1 MPPLAKVYYC
11 LDAPNAAASC
21 GPAVV
26 NRTWPIDCAHANA
39 RIVCKDRLRPAS
51 HHAAPR
57 PPRTDCSLRARWQAA
72 LEAGDTES
80 PSRLLEN
87 ETLDVVLM
95 PAEDETLFLSDETG
109 RTYLGGLVGEIL
121 TAVAI
126 RGGFQINAIV
136 VPPAGDEY
144 ASYTEFAED
153 WVNRADLRTS
163 LLLLHRRRRGS
174 APHTRA
180 RASQLPSGGTT
191 RRTAGIAACSSRTT
205 STSSRRC
212 SSRTPRSSATR
223 PASTSSTST
232 S

>member
-11 LDAPNAAASC
+11 LDAPNAAAGC

-26 NRTWPIDCAHANA
+26 NRTWPIDCVHARA

-95 PAEDETLFLSDETG
+95 PAEDETLFLSDEAG

-163 LLLLHRRRRGS
+163 LLLHRRRRGS

-191 RRTAGIAACSSRTT
+191 RRTAGIAACSFRTT
-205 STSSRRC
+205 STSSRRR
-212 SSRTPRSSATR
+212 SSRTPRSSATS
-223 PASTSSTST
+223 PASTSNTST